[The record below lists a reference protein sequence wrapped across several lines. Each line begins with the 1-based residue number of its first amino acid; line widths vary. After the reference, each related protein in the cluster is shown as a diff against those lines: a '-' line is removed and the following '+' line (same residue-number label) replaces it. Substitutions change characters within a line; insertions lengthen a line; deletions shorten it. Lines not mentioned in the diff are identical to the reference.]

1 MDKYK
6 MEHRVE
12 KMAKVFNVSR
22 SGYYSWKNRPESE
35 RSMRNK
41 ELMIEIKK
49 IFNKSRQT
57 YGYNR
62 IYKGLQKD
70 KIDCGINR
78 VAKLM
83 RENGIK
89 AKAAKKYKATTD
101 SNHKNTVSENI
112 LDRQFN
118 VSQPNKAWA
127 SDITYIWTQEGWL
140 YLCVIIDLFS
150 RKIVGW
156 STSNRINREL
166 VIKAFNMA
174 VINRQPGKDLIFHS
188 DRGVQYTS
196 KDFLLKLK
204 EKEFISSMSRRG
216 NCWDN
221 ACAESFFHTLK
232 IEEVK
237 HKIYFTRHEAHL
249 SLFEYIEI
257 FYNRYRMHSFLNYLS
272 PEEFERQKTA

>member
-1 MDKYK
+1 
-6 MEHRVE
+6 
-12 KMAKVFNVSR
+12 MAKLFDISR
-22 SGYYSWKNRPESE
+22 SGYYSWKNRPESD

-41 ELMIEIKK
+41 ELIIEIRK
-49 IFNKSRQT
+49 IFNKSRGT

-62 IYKGLQKD
+62 IYKGLQKE

-78 VAKLM
+78 IAKLM
-83 RENGIK
+83 RSNGIK

-101 SNHKNTVSENI
+101 SEHKNTVSENI

-156 STSNRINREL
+156 STGNRINKEL
-166 VIKAFNMA
+166 VIKAFNIA

-196 KDFLLKLK
+196 RDFLLKLK

-237 HKIYFTRHEAHL
+237 HKIYFTRNEAHL

-272 PEEFERQKTA
+272 PEEFEKQKIA